1 MTTAYNLRN
10 ALYRG
15 AAAKRQEILDPG
27 SGGTVKVTPFE
38 SATLTIATA
47 GTRTLED
54 PTGLPLALSL
64 SVFSTIAAAVVS
76 ASSVTYTLNAG
87 DYATFRVVYNSSGT
101 KVWVSS
107 AVSSNLAYDVA
118 NGIRQG
124 SVTAI
129 AGTTTATI
137 TPAQM
142 LTGVLSIVPTNS
154 CTYTFPT
161 AALLVAAITNP
172 NVGDIIDCICVNNNS
187 GQTGTLAA
195 GANGTLIGATGV
207 ATNTGRKLRFVLTNV
222 TLTTETYTMISV

>member
-10 ALYRG
+10 QEWRAGL
-15 AAAKRQEILDPG
+15 AKRPEILDPG
-27 SGGTVKVTPFE
+27 SGGTVRMFPTE

-54 PTGLPLALSL
+54 PTINRIGLAL
-64 SVFSTIAAAVVS
+64 SVFSTIAGAVVS
-76 ASSVTYTLNAG
+76 ASSVSYTLNAG
-87 DYATFRVVYNSSGT
+87 DYATFRVVYNSAGV
-101 KVWVSS
+101 KVWASSS
-107 AVSSNLAYDVA
+107 ASSNVVYDIA
-118 NGIRQG
+118 TGIRQG

-129 AGTTTATI
+129 AGTTTATV

-142 LTGVLSIVPTNS
+142 LTGVLSIVPTNG

-172 NVGDIIDCICVNNNS
+172 NVGDIIDVIVVNNNS

-195 GANGTLIGATGV
+195 GANGTLIGATSV

-222 TLTTETYTMISV
+222 TLTTETYTVASV